1 MSEVQPKL
9 MARTSGRRTHRTD
22 RGVTSARPRVALT
35 ALRSGDGWRRDEKRN
50 VVMNVVATRMSVKL
64 KAVADAE
71 D

>member
-35 ALRSGDGWRRDEKRN
+35 ALRSGGAAPSAEKR
-50 VVMNVVATRMSVKL
+50 NVVATRMSVKL